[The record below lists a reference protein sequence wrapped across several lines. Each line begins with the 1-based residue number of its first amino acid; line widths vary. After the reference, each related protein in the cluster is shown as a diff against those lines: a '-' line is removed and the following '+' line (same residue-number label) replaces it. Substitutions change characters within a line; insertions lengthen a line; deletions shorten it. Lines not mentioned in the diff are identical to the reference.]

1 MKKRWLAAALILLA
15 LVLGLALLGTAPVYP
30 AFQKVVS
37 SMDGLKKA
45 LWQEPFLYPD
55 DMGLHDT
62 DYWLELDGRSL
73 LASPVGYRI
82 KSCDNA
88 SAVSYTVSGTT
99 RQPSTSGPAPEEK
112 FEYQG
117 VKIGLRTY
125 GDPEDTASSAE
136 IKLSF
141 SLDGLFYDLS
151 ALLPQKTWEPSP
163 KQREE
168 LAATVK
174 QTLLAQCRRMIDSAK
189 DA

>member
-1 MKKRWLAAALILLA
+1 MKKRWLAAALVLLA

-30 AFQKVVS
+30 AFEKEVS

-88 SAVSYTVSGTT
+88 SAVSYTVSGAT

-117 VKIGLRTY
+117 VELGLWTS
-125 GDPEDTASSAE
+125 GAAEDTAS
-136 IKLSF
+136 IRLSF
-141 SLDGLFYDLS
+141 SLGGLHYELK
-151 ALLPQKTWEPSP
+151 AAICAEART
-163 KQREE
+163 E
-168 LAATVK
+168 LAASVK
-174 QTLLAQCRRMIDSAK
+174 QTLLAQCRRMIDSAA